1 MSSAGPSPDAN
12 APASGGA
19 AAKPQASASASVVDP
34 ARGQPRPGGA
44 APGGTGSAGAGGAAA
59 AAAVAP
65 PAVLSEAAARGFE
78 REIAK
83 YPPAGKASAVIACL
97 AILQKEHGF
106 ISRQSEQLVAQA
118 LGMPPI
124 AVHEVT
130 TFYNMFN
137 QVPVGRF
144 KFNVCTNLPC
154 QLRGG
159 QDALE
164 HLCSTLGVAEGG
176 TTADGVF
183 TVQQAECL
191 GACADAPVL
200 LVNDLQMVSFMNDAR
215 LDELVATLRADAEVY
230 AT

>member
-1 MSSAGPSPDAN
+1 MSLP
-12 APASGGA
+12 GA
-19 AAKPQASASASVVDP
+19 TIEG
-34 ARGQPRPGGA
+34 GQPRPGGA
-44 APGGTGSAGAGGAAA
+44 APAGQPDAPAAH
-59 AAAVAP
+59 AAVAP
-65 PAVLSEAAARGFE
+65 PRLSPAAAQGFE

-83 YPPAGKASAVIACL
+83 YPPEGKASAVIACL
-97 AILQKEHGF
+97 AILQKEFGF
-106 ISRQSEQLVAQA
+106 ISRQSEQLVAEA

-154 QLRGG
+154 QLKGG
-159 QDALE
+159 LHALE
-164 HLCSTLGVAEGG
+164 HLCSKLGVAEGG
-176 TTADGVF
+176 TSADGMF
-183 TVQQAECL
+183 TVEQAECL

-215 LDELVATLRADAEVY
+215 LDELVSTLRAQGDAD
-230 AT
+230 TTS